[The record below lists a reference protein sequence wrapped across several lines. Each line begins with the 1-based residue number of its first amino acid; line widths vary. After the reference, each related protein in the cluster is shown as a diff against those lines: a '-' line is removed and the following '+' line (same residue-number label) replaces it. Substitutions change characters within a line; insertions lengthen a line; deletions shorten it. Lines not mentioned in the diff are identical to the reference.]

1 MKFLRQKGW
10 KLGIVSL
17 VLAFLLF
24 SLAGCM
30 GFGGKQKTEN
40 HTKEKVAGK
49 VNPSNPAAEQV
60 APLRLNGEPQLK
72 VYMNETGQVKTMPLE
87 TYLEGVVAGEMK
99 NDWPVEALAAQAI
112 LARTFTME
120 IMARK
125 KGLFKGGADISTDIT
140 EAQAY
145 NAQAINSKV
154 RKAVRMTRG
163 KVALHRG
170 KYIHAWYFSAAGG
183 ITATAKEGLAYAG
196 PEPAYIKVVKTPEEN
211 KVLRP
216 EKRDWSYTFSTQQ
229 LADAAQQLKGK
240 NVGTL
245 QQVAVVRRGPSG
257 RADLIKIGGSDNSVI
272 VKGAELR
279 IRLGS
284 EKMKSL
290 LLTEIRTGNGQ
301 VVMKGR
307 GFGHGVG
314 MSQYGA
320 YGLAQQGK
328 NYPFIL
334 NHYFRNLTIR
344 KLYS

>member
-1 MKFLRQKGW
+1 MGVFRQRKIKFFL
-10 KLGIVSL
+10 VSL
-17 VLAFLLF
+17 VIALVLF
-24 SLAGCM
+24 SLVGCM
-30 GFGGKQKTEN
+30 GDKKT
-40 HTKEKVAGK
+40 KSGIPSKDKIAGETTRSG
-49 VNPSNPAAEQV
+49 VTEPR
-60 APLRLNGEPQLK
+60 APMHLASEPQLK
-72 VYMNETGQVKTMPLE
+72 VYIKETGQVKTMPLE

-99 NDWPVEALAAQAI
+99 SDWPREALAAQAI

-120 IMARK
+120 ILARK

-145 NAQAINSKV
+145 NAQAVNSNV
-154 RKAVRMTRG
+154 RDAVKATKG
-163 KVALHRG
+163 EVALYRG
-170 KYIHAWYFSAAGG
+170 RYIHAWYYSAAGG

-196 PEPAYIKVVKTPEEN
+196 PEPGYIKVVKTPEEN
-211 KVLRP
+211 RVLKP
-216 EKRDWSYTFSTQQ
+216 EKRDWTYSFTPQQ
-229 LADAAQQLKGK
+229 VADAAQQISGK
-240 NVGTL
+240 NIGTL

-257 RADLIKIGGSDNSVI
+257 RADLISVKGSKGNAT

-284 EKMKSL
+284 EKMRSL
-290 LLTEIRTGNGQ
+290 LLTQLSFTGGQ

-320 YGLAQQGK
+320 YALAQQGK
-328 NYPFIL
+328 KHTFIL
-334 NHYFRNLTIR
+334 NHYFKNLTIR